1 MRFGIV
7 DSKEEFAR
15 ALVLL
20 NPAPP
25 PLLVKRFG
33 DGVIDKTKRTV
44 TVDLSRR
51 QNLILRKA
59 EQKQSREN
67 IDKRIL
73 P

>member
-33 DGVIDKTKRTV
+33 DGVIDKTKGTV

-51 QNLILRKA
+51 QNFIL
-59 EQKQSREN
+59 
-67 IDKRIL
+67 
-73 P
+73 